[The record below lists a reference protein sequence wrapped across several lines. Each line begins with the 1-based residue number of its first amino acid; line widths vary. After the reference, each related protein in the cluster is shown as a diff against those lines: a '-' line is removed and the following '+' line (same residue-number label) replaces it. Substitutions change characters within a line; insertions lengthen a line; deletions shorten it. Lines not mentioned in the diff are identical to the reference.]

1 MGRFP
6 ALKRRA
12 EIGVGTKVGFAPPSE
27 PDRHISC
34 IRLSSWWLAFKK
46 ISRRI
51 LLCLRVRSGVVSR
64 YRAANRLWTESKV
77 RVLVLLFT
85 ELSPLDI
92 YGAVFLRAFVQR
104 LHLPASLDSTGIT
117 PLLRYYEGSVTS
129 RAQFFGPST
138 DHERCSLSRFVIPD
152 SYRSNF

>member
-1 MGRFP
+1 
-6 ALKRRA
+6 
-12 EIGVGTKVGFAPPSE
+12 VDFAPPSE
-27 PDRHISC
+27 PDWHISC

-46 ISRRI
+46 IGRRI
-51 LLCLRVRSGVVSR
+51 LLSYGFAQELSPVTG
-64 YRAANRLWTESKV
+64 AANRLWTESKV

-117 PLLRYYEGSVTS
+117 PFLRYYGGSVTS